1 MKASTTHLVLIPSYN
16 TGSRLRETVTEVLN
30 QWCPVWLVID
40 GSNDGSERGL
50 DQMSAA
56 DGGMRLIQRPTN
68 GGKGAAV
75 QTGAEAA
82 REAGFSHVLVMDADG
97 QHPAKEIPRFMATS
111 MAYPDRLV
119 LGQPVFGP
127 EVPRE
132 RLYGRQLSV
141 GLVRLETLGTRIGD
155 PLFGFRVYPLAAL
168 LAALAQTRHARG
180 FDFDPEVAVRMV
192 WAGVPTQKLPAP
204 CRYLTREQGGVS
216 HFHYLRDNFKMI
228 GLHTRLLLELVRR
241 WPELRRRKD
250 RP

>member
-16 TGSRLRETVTEVLN
+16 SGPRLRDTVAGALD
-30 QWCPVWLVID
+30 QWRPVWVVSD
-40 GSNDGSERGL
+40 GSSDGSEAGIE
-50 DQMSAA
+50 QIPSA
-56 DGGMRLIQRPTN
+56 DGGVRLIQRSSR

-75 QTGAEAA
+75 RTGAEAA
-82 REAGFSHVLVMDADG
+82 REAGFTHVLVMDADG

-111 MAYPDRLV
+111 MAYPGKLV
-119 LGQPVFGP
+119 LGCPIFGP

-141 GLVRLETLGTRIGD
+141 GLVRLETLGSQIGD
-155 PLFGFRVYPLAAL
+155 PLFGFRVYPLASL
-168 LAALAQTRHARG
+168 LAALNQTSHARG

-192 WAGVPTQKLPAP
+192 WAGVATMNLPAP

-216 HFHYLRDNFKMI
+216 HFHYLRDNLKMI
-228 GLHTRLLLELVRR
+228 GLHIRLLLEFVRR
-241 WPELRRRKD
+241 IPELRRRKV